1 MKNILPCPRCGG
13 EVEVVKL
20 CKRKNETENM
30 YRLTCLHCK
39 MVTARGFKF
48 ANESDKDGKKRID
61 QYYKELENYYA
72 VPTYNIAHK
81 ASGKDLMRSAGI
93 L

>member
-1 MKNILPCPRCGG
+1 MKNILPCPYCGG

-20 CKRKNETENM
+20 CKKKNDTEFK
-30 YRLTCLHCK
+30 YRISCMHCK
-39 MVTARGFKF
+39 ATVARGYKF
-48 ANESDKDGKKRID
+48 DKETDKDGKKRIE
-61 QYYKELENYYA
+61 QYYKVLENYYA
-72 VPTYNIAHK
+72 VPNYNISHT